1 MKSRYLCSAI
11 NKRKRRLLPD
21 GCDKYKAA
29 AFAFQ
34 SLARLPKD
42 FNSDIS
48 LLHNNSFLIQEG
60 EVARS
65 GVLLFAFPLPDCLIL
80 TQLSAGDQQTSR
92 SLYRFLW
99 MNYLNP

>member
-48 LLHNNSFLIQEG
+48 LLHNNSFLIQEE

-65 GVLLFAFPLPDCLIL
+65 GVLLFAFSLKSFRYPTALFLGNSPHETNKRLDLP
-80 TQLSAGDQQTSR
+80 TR
-92 SLYRFLW
+92 LYG
-99 MNYLNP
+99 